1 MDGELGVQ
9 SSQEPTA
16 STGTG
21 STFWFEITLLKAGE
35 EDLYSSSSPMRMA
48 RKNSGGQR
56 VSFEQR
62 EGFSLSEG
70 GPEGQ
75 LNRGG
80 ASGSG
85 SPEGSGSSAG
95 ADATGAPPE
104 RLRGGER
111 GVILRGG
118 EKGVQSGLWEVTE
131 GGKGNMFVGEEER
144 EKTLGRTEAWEA
156 VKAHNVVVG
165 VDQVGRLDG
174 GVENEAKLVQVDANS
189 VQAEGGSSKELGS
202 SREVGSS
209 LEVGSSKEVGSSL
222 EVERAADA
230 DAPKENLPPS
240 VIAGTRLAKPEEM
253 KSDPAKLN
261 PRVDTIVVCADP
273 SLKVRQT
280 VSQYLTN
287 ETIHVVTAS
296 SLRKALGAAAK
307 QAHQLELDP
316 GRGKDARV
324 VVVALVSSALE
335 KPKELPQVS
344 TIPSVLGDW

>member
-21 STFWFEITLLKAGE
+21 STFWFEITLMKARE
-35 EDLYSSSSPMRMA
+35 EDLFSSSSPMRMA
-48 RKNSGGQR
+48 RRNSGGQR

-62 EGFSLSEG
+62 EVFFLSEG
-70 GPEGQ
+70 GPEAQ
-75 LNRGG
+75 PNRGE

-85 SPEGSGSSAG
+85 SPEGSGIGAG
-95 ADATGAPPE
+95 ADAKRVPPE
-104 RLRGGER
+104 RLQGGER

-131 GGKGNMFVGEEER
+131 GGKGNEFVGKEER
-144 EKTLGRTEAWEA
+144 ETTLGRTEAWEA

-165 VDQVGRLDG
+165 VVDQVGRHEG
-174 GVENEAKLVQVDANS
+174 EAENVAKLVHVDANS
-189 VQAEGGSSKELGS
+189 VQAEAGSSLELDS

-209 LEVGSSKEVGSSL
+209 TEVGSSI
-222 EVERAADA
+222 EVERAAEA
-230 DAPKENLPPS
+230 DAPKANLPPS
-240 VIAGTRLAKPEEM
+240 AGTRLAKLEET

-296 SLRKALGAAAK
+296 SLRKALGGAAK
-307 QAHQLELDP
+307 QAHHLELDP

-344 TIPSVLGDW
+344 IISSVSGDWRI